1 MTAPTAPYQ
10 LHGFDVSYFT
20 AKARVALRAKGVF
33 LDERRAHVPT
43 IQAKTGMA
51 FIPIVVTPEGE
62 VWQDTTDII
71 DRLEARHPEPALVP
85 STPLHRVAS
94 TLVEL
99 YADEFAL
106 TAAMHTRWGTEESEA
121 MTRLRF
127 GAMLG
132 SLDLGN
138 RAADA
143 MVRARFA
150 VGATPEAAPLIDAH
164 LRGFLDAANAHFEA
178 NEYLL
183 GDRISLADC
192 ALMGPVYAHYY
203 TDLVSRRLLL
213 ETAIPVVRW
222 IEYCNHPR
230 AGGGARDGEQG
241 EWFADDALPGTLI
254 DLLTVM
260 GEDGAPT
267 ILRLVRAV
275 EAWAEQ
281 HAEIGETPPRAVGK
295 IRAPL
300 RGGEIERVA
309 QAYSLYKIQRLA
321 DLLESLAEAD
331 RERVEQ
337 VLAGTG
343 WGELLAHRPRF
354 RLAKKGYDLVFAP
367 LAAESA

>member
-1 MTAPTAPYQ
+1 MASADRPYE

-20 AKARVALRAKGVF
+20 AKARVALRAKRVF
-33 LDERRAHVPT
+33 YEEKRAHVPT
-43 IQAKTGMA
+43 ILEKTGLA

-62 VWQDTTDII
+62 VWQDTSDII
-71 DRLEARHPEPALVP
+71 DRLEARHPEPALYP
-85 STPLHRVAS
+85 ATPVHGVAAL
-94 TLVEL
+94 LVEL

-106 TAAMHTRWGTEESEA
+106 TSAMHTRWGTEESEA

-143 MVRARFA
+143 MVRARYA

-164 LRGFLDAANAHFEA
+164 LRAFLDAANAHFEA
-178 NEYLL
+178 HDYLL
-183 GDRISLADC
+183 GDKISLADC

-222 IEYCNHPR
+222 IEFCNQPR
-230 AGGGARDGEQG
+230 AGGGERGGEQG
-241 EWFADDALPGTLI
+241 EWFEGDALPGTLL
-254 DLLTVM
+254 DLFTVM

-267 ILRLVRAV
+267 ILRLVEAV
-275 EAWAEQ
+275 EAWADEN
-281 HAEIGETPPRAVGK
+281 AVIGETPPRAIGK

-300 RGGEIERVA
+300 RGGEIERGA
-309 QAYSLYKIQRLA
+309 QVYSLYMLQRLTDRLA
-321 DLLESLAEAD
+321 ALSEPDRKQVEST
-331 RERVEQ
+331 
-337 VLAGTG
+337 LAGTG
-343 WGELLAHRPRF
+343 WAELLAYRPRH
-354 RLAKKGYDLVFAP
+354 RVAKKGYDLVFAP
-367 LAAESA
+367 LAAQAR

>member
-1 MTAPTAPYQ
+1 MPPTDRPYA

-20 AKARVALRAKGVF
+20 AKARVALRAKGVC
-33 LDERRAHVPT
+33 LDERRAHIPT
-43 IQAKTGMA
+43 IQEKTGLA

-62 VWQDTTDII
+62 VWQDTTDIL
-71 DRLEARHPEPALVP
+71 DRLEARHPEPALQP
-85 STPLHRVAS
+85 STPLQRIAS
-94 TLVEL
+94 TLIEL

-106 TAAMHTRWGTEESEA
+106 TPAMHTRWGTEESEA

-150 VGATPEAAPLIDAH
+150 VGATPEAAPAIDAH
-164 LRGFLDAANAHFEA
+164 LRAFLDAANAHFEA
-178 NEYLL
+178 SEYLL
-183 GDRISLADC
+183 GERIALADC

-241 EWFADDALPGTLI
+241 EWLADDALSGTLI

-267 ILRLVRAV
+267 ILRLVEAV
-275 EAWAEQ
+275 EAWADE
-281 HAEIGETPPRAVGK
+281 HAEIGAEPPRAVGR

-309 QAYSLYKIQRLA
+309 QAYSLYKVQRLA
-321 DLLESLAEAD
+321 DGLAALAEPD
-331 RERVEQ
+331 RKRVEQ

-343 WGELLAHRPRF
+343 WDDLLAHRPRH
-354 RLAKKGYDLVFAP
+354 RLAKKGYALVFAP
-367 LAAESA
+367 PAAARA